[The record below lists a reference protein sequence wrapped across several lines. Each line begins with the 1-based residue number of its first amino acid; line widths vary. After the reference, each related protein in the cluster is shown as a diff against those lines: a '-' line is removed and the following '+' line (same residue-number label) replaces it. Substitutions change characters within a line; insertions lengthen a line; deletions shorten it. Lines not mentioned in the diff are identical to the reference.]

1 MRVAEFEVQSGPGR
15 VVVAGEI
22 DLRTSPELREAL
34 ADASTVEGSELV
46 IDLTGVTFIDSSGI
60 SELLRASNAGHRLT
74 LRHPAAS
81 VRRLFALA
89 GLDQVADVEP

>member
-34 ADASTVEGSELV
+34 ADASAVEGSEVV

-60 SELLRASNAGHRLT
+60 SELLRASNAGHRLR

-81 VRRLFALA
+81 VRSLFELA

>member
-81 VRRLFALA
+81 VRRLFELA

>member
-1 MRVAEFEVQSGPGR
+1 MAEFEVQAAPGR

-22 DLRTSPELREAL
+22 DLRTCPELREAL
-34 ADASTVEGSELV
+34 TDASAVEGSEVV

-74 LRHPAAS
+74 LRHPTAS
-81 VRRLFALA
+81 VRRLFELA
-89 GLDQVADVEP
+89 GLDQIAELDP